1 MNSHPEAAAT
11 NLIEPT
17 VGEHLRLAEF
27 LRKIEKLD
35 RDELLEI
42 TKLLAKQAL
51 VSHPSV
57 IRYLAHEAA
66 RNLGEKGLKD
76 WTEEVTSIKGAL
88 LENDP

>member
-1 MNSHPEAAAT
+1 MKSHPEAESE
-11 NLIEPT
+11 NRIEPS

-27 LRKIEKLD
+27 LRKIEKLE

-66 RNLGEKGLKD
+66 RNLGEKGFKD
-76 WTEEVTSIKGAL
+76 WTEEVKSIKGAL
-88 LENDP
+88 LENDS

>member
-1 MNSHPEAAAT
+1 MNSHPEAGPA

-35 RDELLEI
+35 RNELLEI

-66 RNLGEKGLKD
+66 RNLGDKGFKD
-76 WTEEVTSIKGAL
+76 WTEEVISIKSAL
-88 LENDP
+88 LENDS

>member
-66 RNLGEKGLKD
+66 RNLGEKGFKD